1 MGPDPTGSNAIS
13 PLRKVTS
20 SVTWGW
26 YAISLSWGGIAVLLH
41 QTPHQFTGLNTIGT
55 IIFIA
60 NLVLYTTV
68 TVCLLVEAVQPRKA
82 PKPWEDE
89 SPNFAARWLHI
100 KNPQDVFF
108 IPVALLA
115 FATIIFGTASYGTS
129 HCGRW
134 LILTLNVFF
143 WIYTGGSLLLAIAL
157 GWWIPYTGTTHGSHY
172 AIVQVLPYFP
182 PMLSGTMAGL
192 LAPNQDPAQAVPML
206 VGGTTMQGLGFL
218 MFLVILVQSMTEL
231 ATEGLPT
238 PAVRPEMFI
247 AVGPPSFTII
257 AMVSMAD
264 AAVDKLP
271 AHYISAAT
279 SVRTADV
286 LLIVTV
292 AASVFL
298 WALAFFLFCMAA
310 LSMLEALWHRTIQFE
325 TLWWCMVFPITG
337 LVLAT
342 IDLAEYLSS
351 APISWV
357 SSGMTIAQ
365 VALWLVITGCQLFRW
380 VWKRE
385 F

>member
-1 MGPDPTGSNAIS
+1 MGEDDNGLDSIS

-26 YAISLSWGGIAVLLH
+26 YAISLSWGGIAVLLY
-41 QTPHQFTGLNTIGT
+41 QTPHQFTGLTTIGT

-68 TVCLLVEAVQPRKA
+68 TLCLLFEAVHPRKI
-82 PKPWEDE
+82 PKPIEE
-89 SPNFAARWLHI
+89 SPSFSARWLHI
-100 KNPQDVFF
+100 KKPQDLYFV
-108 IPVALLA
+108 PVSLLA
-115 FATIIFGTASYGTS
+115 FATIIFCTSSYGTP

-143 WIYTGGSLLLAIAL
+143 WIYTGVSLLLAIIL
-157 GWWIPYTGTTHGSHY
+157 GWWIPYTGTNPNQHY

-192 LAPNQDPAQAVPML
+192 LAPNQAPAQAIPML

-218 MFLVILVQSMTEL
+218 MFLVILVQSMHEL
-231 ATEGLPT
+231 TTEGLPT
-238 PAVRPEMFI
+238 PSVRPEMFI

-257 AMVSMAD
+257 AMVSMAS
-264 AAVDKLP
+264 AAVKKLP
-271 AHYISAAT
+271 DHYISSAT

-298 WALAFFLFCMAA
+298 WSLAFFLFCIAA
-310 LSMLEALWHRTIQFE
+310 LSMLEALWHRTIRFE

-337 LVLAT
+337 FVLAT

-357 SSGMTIAQ
+357 STGMTLFQ
-365 VALWLVITGCQLFRW
+365 VTLWLSITVCQLVWW
-380 VWKRE
+380 VVKRE

>member
-1 MGPDPTGSNAIS
+1 MGPDATGANSIS

-41 QTPHQFTGLNTIGT
+41 QTPHQFTGLKIIGT

-60 NLVLYTTV
+60 NLLLYTTV
-68 TVCLLVEAVQPRKA
+68 TLCLLVEAVYPRKVS
-82 PKPWEDE
+82 KPLEE

-100 KNPQDVFF
+100 KKPQDLFF
-108 IPVALLA
+108 VPVSLLA
-115 FATIIFGTASYGTS
+115 FATIIFCTSYYGTP

-143 WIYTGGSLLLAIAL
+143 WVYTGVSLLLAIAL
-157 GWWIPYTGTTHGSHY
+157 GWWIPYTGTTHGDHY
-172 AIVQVLPYFP
+172 AIVQILPYFP

-192 LAPNQDPAQAVPML
+192 LAPNQDPAQAMPML

-218 MFLVILVQSMTEL
+218 LFLVILVQSMTEL
-231 ATEGLPT
+231 STEGLPN
-238 PAVRPEMFI
+238 PDVRPEMFI

-257 AMVSMAD
+257 AMISMAD
-264 AAVDKLP
+264 AAVQKLP
-271 AHYISAAT
+271 DHYITAAT
-279 SVRTADV
+279 SVRPADV
-286 LLIVTV
+286 LLIITV
-292 AASVFL
+292 AVSVFL
-298 WALAFFLFCMAA
+298 WALAFFLFCMAG
-310 LSMLEALWHRTIQFE
+310 LSMLEALWHRTIRFE

-337 LVLAT
+337 FVLAT
-342 IDLAEYLSS
+342 IDLAEYLCS

-357 SSGMTIAQ
+357 STGMTIFQ
-365 VALWLVITGCQLFRW
+365 VALWLSITMCQLFVW
-380 VWKRE
+380 VCKQE